1 MGIVAKLMVSKSI
14 HFYFDYISPF
24 AYFAWR
30 KLPYLAKK
38 YNRQIEAHPVVFGKL
53 LDKWGQL
60 GPAEIPPKRNW
71 LNQYCLR
78 YAALNGF
85 DFNPPKKHPFNPL
98 AALRMSLKEVSG
110 INQLKVIDII
120 FEGGWCKGED
130 LGDLPT
136 LIYLL
141 KKQSIDGDNLS
152 HQVSKN
158 QVKNLLVNETNMA
171 IERGVFGVP
180 SIIIEDNLFWGNDQ
194 MEHIELLLAGK
205 DPLDREKLNKLIK
218 RPRAIDRK
226 AFKKIDVDHK

>member
-1 MGIVAKLMVSKSI
+1 MTAKI
-14 HFYFDYISPF
+14 HFYFDFISPY

-30 KLPYLAKK
+30 KLPALAEK
-38 YNRQIEAHPVVFGKL
+38 YNREIEAHPVVFGKL

-85 DFNPPKKHPFNPL
+85 EFNPPKKHPFNPL
-98 AALRMSLKEVSG
+98 TALRMSLKEVSG
-110 INQLKVIDII
+110 INQLKVIDTI

-130 LGDLPT
+130 LGDIPT
-136 LIYLL
+136 LILLL
-141 KKQSIDGDNLS
+141 KKQSIDGENLS

-180 SIIIEDNLFWGNDQ
+180 SIMIEDNLFWGNDQ

-205 DPLDREKLNKLIK
+205 DPLNREKLNKLIK